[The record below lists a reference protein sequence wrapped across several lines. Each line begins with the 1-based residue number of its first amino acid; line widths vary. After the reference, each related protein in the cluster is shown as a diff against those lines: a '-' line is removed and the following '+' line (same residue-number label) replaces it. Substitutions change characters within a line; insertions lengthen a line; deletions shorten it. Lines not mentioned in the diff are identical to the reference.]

1 MNKKIGVI
9 GAGFV
14 GGAII
19 NAYQLAGFKVI
30 VVDPKYTS
38 TTIKQLIKHDP
49 LITFIAVPS
58 PSNPDG
64 SCDTSILESVV
75 EQLHYYQRPVI
86 SKVTAPPDVYKRISN
101 KYSNILYVPEFLTAA
116 NTNQD
121 YLDTDV
127 VIVGGRPDKDEYIME
142 IAATWLHSGYPNLKS
157 WRFGD
162 IEAVSLVKYTINTF
176 LATKVTFLNQ
186 IHSLCQ
192 QSGINYEHVK
202 NAIMSD
208 KRMGSSHFNVPGIDD
223 QFGFGGACFPKD
235 TKALL
240 HYAKTLNVK
249 LDVLESAVEANEF
262 IVKNNIVNKVI
273 DC

>member
-1 MNKKIGVI
+1 MNRKIGVI

-14 GGAII
+14 GNAII
-19 NAYQLAGFKVI
+19 NAYQLADYEVV
-30 VVDPKYTS
+30 VVDPKYNN
-38 TTIKQLIKHDP
+38 TTIKQLIKQDP

-116 NTNQD
+116 NANQD
-121 YLDTDV
+121 YLDTKV
-127 VIVGGRPDKDEYIME
+127 VMIGGRPDKDENIMD
-142 IAATWLHSGYPNLKS
+142 IAVTWLKSGYPNLEG
-157 WRFGD
+157 WCMGD
-162 IEAVSLVKYTINTF
+162 IESVSLVKYTINTF

-186 IHSLCQ
+186 IYSLCQ
-192 QSGINYEHVK
+192 EAGINYEHVK

-208 KRMGSSHFNVPGIDD
+208 ERMGSSHFNVPGIDN

-240 HYAKTLNVK
+240 HYAKSLNVK
-249 LDVLESAVEANEF
+249 LDVLESAVEANEL

-273 DC
+273 D